1 MSNKSKNIILYTT
14 ATLIAVGLLYT
25 IFRVSTKNFLAK
37 TPFRR
42 RSVRIAKKEFE
53 KWNKR
58 KETSSETLPYL
69 QDYWRTLG
77 WKDDQ
82 WSTNTAWSAAF
93 ISYIFRKA
101 RATKDDFIFSAR
113 HSIYIQ
119 KAIDNKKNKKL
130 KGFKGYKLDEKK
142 VELGDLVCYSRQGG
156 VDYDTKGEY
165 ISHCDIVVEIDGDNA
180 IAIGGNVS
188 DSVSESKIPL
198 QNGFVKSGNRRF
210 VVIKTK

>member
-1 MSNKSKNIILYTT
+1 MNNKSKNIILYTT
-14 ATLIAVGLLYT
+14 ATLVAVGLLYT
-25 IFRVSTKNFLAK
+25 IFRVSTKNFLAN

-69 QDYWRTLG
+69 QDYWKTLG

-119 KAIDNKKNKKL
+119 KAIDNKKNKKR

-180 IAIGGNVS
+180 IEIGGNVS

>member
-1 MSNKSKNIILYTT
+1 VNNKSKNIILYTT

-42 RSVRIAKKEFE
+42 RSVRIAKKELE
-53 KWNKR
+53 RWNKR

-69 QDYWRTLG
+69 QEYWRTLG

-82 WSTNTAWSAAF
+82 WTTGTAWSGAF
-93 ISYIFRKA
+93 ISFVMKKA
-101 RATKDDFIFSAR
+101 RATKEDFPFSAR
-113 HSIYIQ
+113 HSVYIQ
-119 KAIDNKKNKKL
+119 KAIDNKQNKKR

-142 VELGDLVCYSRQGG
+142 VELGDLVCYARQGG
-156 VDYDTKGEY
+156 VGYDTKGEY
-165 ISHCDIVVEIDGDNA
+165 ISHCDIVVAIDGDNA
-180 IAIGGNVS
+180 LAIGGNVS
-188 DSVSESKIPL
+188 NSVTESKIPL
-198 QNGFVKSGNRRF
+198 VNGFVKAGNRRF

>member
-1 MSNKSKNIILYTT
+1 MNNKSKNIILYTT
-14 ATLIAVGLLYT
+14 ATLVAVGLLYT

-42 RSVRIAKKEFE
+42 RSVRIAKKELDR
-53 KWNKR
+53 WNKR

-69 QDYWRTLG
+69 QEYWRTLG

-82 WSTNTAWSAAF
+82 WSTGTAWSGAF
-93 ISYIFRKA
+93 ISYVMKKA
-101 RATKDDFIFSAR
+101 RATKEDFTFSAR
-113 HSIYIQ
+113 HSVYIQ
-119 KAIDNKKNKKL
+119 KAIENKQNKR

-156 VDYDTKGEY
+156 VGYDTKGEY
-165 ISHCDIVVEIDGDNA
+165 ISHCDIVVAIDGDNA
-180 IAIGGNVS
+180 LAVGGNVS
-188 DSVSESKIPL
+188 NSVTESKIPL
-198 QNGFVKSGNRRF
+198 ANGFVKEGNRRF